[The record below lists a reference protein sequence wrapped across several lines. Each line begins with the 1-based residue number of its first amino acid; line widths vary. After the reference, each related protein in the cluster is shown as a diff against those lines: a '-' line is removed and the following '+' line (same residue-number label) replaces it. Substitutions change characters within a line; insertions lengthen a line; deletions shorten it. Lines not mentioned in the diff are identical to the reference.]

1 MAKLTMFCGFLLA
14 TLGVLTYV
22 FAQQFGAERAS
33 VTALIP
39 TFLGVPI
46 MLLGWLTVIK
56 PLLRKHLI
64 HTAVLLAALGF
75 LASMGRL
82 AMVMVQHPNFHVGV
96 IASMLMAIICAIYVT
111 FAVRSFVSARRE
123 RNASNSD

>member
-14 TLGVLTYV
+14 TLGVVTYL
-22 FAQQFGAERAS
+22 FAQQFGAEKAS
-33 VTALIP
+33 PTALIP
-39 TFLGVPI
+39 ACLGVPL

-75 LASMGRL
+75 LASMTRL
-82 AMVMVQHPNFHVGV
+82 CMVMLTTPNFHVGV
-96 IASMLMAIICAIYVT
+96 IANMLMAIICAIYVT
-111 FAVRSFVSARRE
+111 FAVRSFISARRQRTE
-123 RNASNSD
+123 MNNA